1 MLIINSSKEPLRL
14 NFNRMEIAVMKKWL
28 LMIAILALALP
39 AFAAEDPLKKGLQG
53 ALDTFTEGCQTELT
67 TFCKDVTPGEGRILA
82 CLYAFGDKLSPRCE
96 YAVYD
101 SMGQLSRTLTN
112 LSYAVNEC
120 SDDLKAFCSDI
131 KPGEG
136 RLLDCLNRNEE
147 KVSSRCN
154 SALKE
159 AGWKK

>member
-1 MLIINSSKEPLRL
+1 
-14 NFNRMEIAVMKKWL
+14 MKKR
-28 LMIAILALALP
+28 MFLAVLAALSLALP
-39 AFAAEDPLKKGLQG
+39 AYAASDPVSEKVQG

-120 SDDLKAFCSDI
+120 SDDLKTYCANI

-136 RLLDCLNRNEE
+136 RLLDCLKQNKD

-154 SALKE
+154 SALQDT
-159 AGWKK
+159 GWLK